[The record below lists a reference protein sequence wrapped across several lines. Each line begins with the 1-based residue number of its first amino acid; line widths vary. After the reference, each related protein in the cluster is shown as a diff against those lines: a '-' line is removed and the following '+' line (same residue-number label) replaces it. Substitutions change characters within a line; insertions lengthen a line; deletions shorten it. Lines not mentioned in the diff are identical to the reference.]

1 MKYVFTLFF
10 TLVTMLGMAQSE
22 EKISP
27 DEKLKWSAGGL
38 FMLLA
43 PYADNSY
50 YEKDEERYV
59 PQTSMVWFGSTRL
72 SDGMFQG
79 SQSPFHLRN
88 GFLRQNEGGVTFLQ
102 FSRNLYRGLAGY
114 TVGLQFVGT
123 TYSFSN
129 DYLAKSSDNR
139 IDFVPTGSGVDDNE
153 LVLYAARIPLLV
165 GIQTPKRWLSLQTG
179 LGLYAGGSKYKFR
192 YKGEDKSEKHHFHT
206 SHVGVQ
212 WLLTAGIGPVTV
224 NYTQN
229 LTHLFKLADGTK
241 SYPSSFTIGVDIWYL
256 MCRLSHQK
264 EK

>member
-1 MKYVFTLFF
+1 
-10 TLVTMLGMAQSE
+10 MAQTESGE
-22 EKISP
+22 EISP
-27 DEKLKWSAGGL
+27 DEKLKWSVGGF
-38 FMLLA
+38 FMLMA
-43 PYADNSY
+43 PYADDSY

-59 PQTSMVWFGSTRL
+59 PQTTTVWLGSTRL
-72 SDGMFQG
+72 SDGILKG

-88 GFLRQNEGGVTFLQ
+88 GFLKQQEGGVTFLQ

-123 TYSFSN
+123 SYAFKDYDN
-129 DYLAKSSDNR
+129 DLDM
-139 IDFVPTGSGVDDNE
+139 
-153 LVLYAARIPLLV
+153 YAVRIPLLV

-179 LGLYAGGSKYKFR
+179 LGLYAGGSKWK
-192 YKGEDKSEKHHFHT
+192 DKSDDHGLHT

-241 SYPSSFTIGVDIWYL
+241 AYPSSFTVGVDIWYL
-256 MCRLSHQK
+256 MCRLLHK
-264 EK
+264 KDK

>member
-10 TLVTMLGMAQSE
+10 TLIALLVMAQSE

-38 FMLLA
+38 FMLMA
-43 PYADNSY
+43 PYADDSY

-59 PQTSMVWFGSTRL
+59 PQTSMVWLGSTRL
-72 SDGMFQG
+72 SDRILQG

-88 GFLRQNEGGVTFLQ
+88 GFLKQQEGGVTFLQ

-123 TYSFSN
+123 TYAFK
-129 DYLAKSSDNR
+129 DY
-139 IDFVPTGSGVDDNE
+139 DNE
-153 LVLYAARIPLLV
+153 LNLYAARIPLLV
-165 GIQTPKRWLSLQTG
+165 GIQTPRRWLSLQTG
-179 LGLYAGGSKYKFR
+179 LGLYAGGCKW
-192 YKGEDKSEKHHFHT
+192 EDKSESHPSLHT

-224 NYTQN
+224 NFTQN
-229 LTHLFKLADGTK
+229 LTHLFKLTDGTK
-241 SYPSSFTIGVDIWYL
+241 AYPSSFTVGVDIWYL
-256 MCRLSHQK
+256 MCRLLHK
-264 EK
+264 KDK